1 MKAVTLAVTTL
12 IMAASLQ
19 LHAKTKLEAEFEMR
33 ALDLAAK
40 AVKNEQITTQ
50 NTLNNFVNQIVS
62 LISQDTKQLAV
73 EMDNLKP
80 ESLVQNSVEDLW
92 IRTTTIVRFK
102 NDMICK
108 IFVINNVTPGL
119 NSAQCITMTDLKN
132 YSFKFE
138 GRNLQI
144 DSKR

>member
-108 IFVINNVTPGL
+108 IFVINNVTPGV